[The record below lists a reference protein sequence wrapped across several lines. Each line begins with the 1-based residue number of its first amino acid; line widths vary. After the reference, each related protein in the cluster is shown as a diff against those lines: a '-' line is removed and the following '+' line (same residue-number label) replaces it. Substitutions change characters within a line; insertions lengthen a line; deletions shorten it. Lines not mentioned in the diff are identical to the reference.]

1 MARHF
6 QREIDQI
13 KKRALSLSAMV
24 EEALRK
30 AVSAIAERDVALA
43 EAVIA
48 ADTEIDQV
56 EVEVEEECLKV
67 LALHQPV
74 AIDLRFIVVVLKMN
88 DELERI
94 GDLSANV
101 AGRAL
106 ELCSLPPADC
116 PFDYRGMAERAQ
128 WMLGRG
134 IDALV
139 NLDGELARQVWFKDG
154 EVDEIH
160 RGMYGAVKARI
171 RSHPEELDAMI
182 AYMGVSRFLERIAD
196 HAKSIAKDVI
206 YMVEGEIVRH
216 RGRELR
222 ALAAEQGEAS

>member
-1 MARHF
+1 MAKHF
-6 QREIDQI
+6 QREIDQT
-13 KKRALSLSAMV
+13 KKRVLSLSAMV

-30 AVSAIAERDVALA
+30 AVGAVARRDFALA
-43 EAVIA
+43 EEVITADAVI
-48 ADTEIDQV
+48 DQA
-56 EVEVEEECLKV
+56 EVELEEECLKI

-74 AIDLRFIVVVLKMN
+74 AIDLRFVVVVLKIN

-94 GDLSANV
+94 GDLSANI
-101 AGRAL
+101 ASRGL
-106 ELCSLPPADC
+106 ELRGSAPVAC
-116 PFDYRGMAERAQ
+116 PFDYEGMSERAQ

-139 NLDGELARQVWFKDG
+139 NLDSDLARQVWFKDD

-171 RSHPEELDAMI
+171 RSHPDELEAMI
-182 AYMGVSRFLERIAD
+182 VYLGISRILERIAD

-222 ALAAEQGEAS
+222 ALAADQGKGV